1 MNTELERIKT
11 LIDFDIL
18 DTSPEEMFDDI
29 TSIASLICGMPI
41 SLISLLDVDRQFFK
55 SSIGLEDKE
64 TPIEYSFCRL
74 AIDSPKDIFIIED
87 ARKDSRFKDNPLV
100 LNNPNIVSYYGVPL
114 NSKSG
119 VAYGTLCVIDN
130 TVKILTEEQK
140 EILRK
145 LSKQVENLIE
155 FRKNNNLV
163 SEYQRKI
170 EKYSRDMEEFAYL
183 ASHDLKAPVRA
194 IESFVK
200 LLDKKHKSLWD
211 EKDKKYL
218 SFIIESTTKMNYLI
232 HDLLEYSKSNVSN
245 AKEIKFDLKELV
257 FDVFRRL
264 TYDISEKKPELICDE
279 MPTITHS
286 KIAFTLLFHNLISNG
301 LKYQNKNSTPLIKV
315 HFKENLTHL
324 IFSVE
329 DNGIGI
335 ENEYLELIFKPFKR
349 LHNNSEYQG
358 NGLGLA
364 ACTKIIDNLKGT
376 ITLDSAPGIGST
388 FIISIPKRAQI
399 NLEN

>member
-11 LIDFDIL
+11 LIDFNIL
-18 DTSPEEMFDDI
+18 DTSAEEMFDDI
-29 TSIASLICGMPI
+29 TSIASAVCGMPI
-41 SLISLLDVDRQFFK
+41 ALISLLDLERQFFK
-55 SSIGLEDKE
+55 SNLGIKVRE
-64 TPIEYSFCRL
+64 TPIEHSFCKF
-74 AIDSPKDIFIIED
+74 AVETPNDIFIIED
-87 ARKDSRFKDNPLV
+87 ARIDSRFKENPLV
-100 LNNPNIVSYYGVPL
+100 LNDPNIVSYYGVPL

-130 TVKILTEEQK
+130 NVKILTVEQK

-155 FRKNNNLV
+155 FRKNNYLLA
-163 SEYQRKI
+163 EYQVKI
-170 EKYSRDMEEFAYL
+170 EKYSSDMEEFAYL
-183 ASHDLKAPVRA
+183 AAHDLKAPVRA
-194 IESFVK
+194 VESFVK
-200 LLDKKHKSLWD
+200 LLDKKHNNLWD
-211 EKDKKYL
+211 EKDEKYV
-218 SFIIESTTKMNYLI
+218 SFIIESTTKMNHLI
-232 HDLLEYSKSNVSN
+232 HDLLEYSKSNLN
-245 AKEIKFDLKELV
+245 NDNDIQFDLKKLV

-315 HFKENLTHL
+315 RFKENFTHL

-335 ENEYLELIFKPFKR
+335 EKEYLELVFKPFRR

-364 ACTKIIDNLKGT
+364 ACSKIIDNLKGS
-376 ITLDSAPGIGST
+376 ITLDSTPGIGST
-388 FIISIPKRAQI
+388 FTISIPKHS
-399 NLEN
+399 